1 MPTID
6 TVEGS
11 LSPEPPSRG
20 LKRERNSPSQP
31 ELERRSDISPQSD
44 PARRRVAVTRP
55 GLLPLAPEE
64 FAAMHDDELYAL
76 NDAGRAAYEELQQRH
91 ELRELE
97 RRQREELRQ
106 ARERRHLRPATRPA
120 VPQPYRERMRPAP
133 QRPRSGHQASYEA
146 EFGRP
151 PVYAYPR
158 QRSHMDA
165 YASDSVTEEE
175 FCDAPVQRHRA
186 PRMHVSNAPPQH
198 GLPQPALE
206 YPTDGL
212 SRRERVFDR

>member
-1 MPTID
+1 MYD
-6 TVEGS
+6 E
-11 LSPEPPSRG
+11 
-20 LKRERNSPSQP
+20 
-31 ELERRSDISPQSD
+31 
-44 PARRRVAVTRP
+44 
-55 GLLPLAPEE
+55 
-64 FAAMHDDELYAL
+64 ELYAL
-76 NDAGRAAYEELQQRH
+76 NDAGRAAYEELQKRH

-97 RRQREELRQ
+97 LRQREELRQ
-106 ARERRHLRPATRPA
+106 ARERRHPRPSTRPA

-133 QRPRSGHQASYEA
+133 QRPRSDHQAPYEA

-151 PVYAYPR
+151 PVYAHPR
-158 QRSHMDA
+158 QRSHRDA
-165 YASDSVTEEE
+165 HEEE

-186 PRMHVSNAPPQH
+186 PRMRVNSAPPHH

>member
-1 MPTID
+1 M
-6 TVEGS
+6 
-11 LSPEPPSRG
+11 SPVPPSRG
-20 LKRERNSPSQP
+20 LKRERDSPSQP
-31 ELERRSDISPQSD
+31 ERERKSNISPQSD
-44 PARRRVAVTRP
+44 PMRRQVAVTRA

-64 FAAMHDDELYAL
+64 FAAMHDAELYAL

-120 VPQPYRERMRPAP
+120 VPQPYREHMRPAP
-133 QRPRSGHQASYEA
+133 QRPRNGHQASYEA

-158 QRSHMDA
+158 QRSHRDA
-165 YASDSVTEEE
+165 YASDNVTEEE